1 MIFLIK
7 ILLIIL
13 KKISD
18 KNLISKIP
26 REEIFNYLDNYF
38 KKEKNDILKD
48 LNLTECFKKI

>member
-26 REEIFNYLDNYF
+26 RKEIFNYLDNYF

-48 LNLTECFKKI
+48 LNLTECFIK